1 MKVLKKTLTEEEMIR
16 GCVANDRRCQEVLY
30 RTYFDTMMRM
40 VRRYTKDEDRMI
52 EILNDGFLKVFKKIE
67 MFRGEG
73 SFEGWIRRIVYHS
86 ISDHFKKESGYLK
99 FIVLEDAE
107 KDDGHTAL
115 NGLYYED
122 LLEIIGA
129 LPERSRQVF
138 NMYAVEGF
146 SHKEIADQLEI
157 SEGTSKW
164 HLSNAREQLK
174 KLLESRM
181 NSHYAG

>member
-1 MKVLKKTLTEEEMIR
+1 MGVQHKTYSEQEIIQ
-16 GCVANDRRCQEVLY
+16 GCRENNRRFQEILY

-40 VRRYTKDEDRMI
+40 VNRYTTDEDKAI
-52 EILNDGFLKVFKKIE
+52 EILNNGFMKVFKKIE
-67 MFRGEG
+67 TFRNEG

-86 ISDHFKKESGYLK
+86 ISDFFKKESGYLK
-99 FIVLEDAE
+99 FIVLEEAE
-107 KDDGHTAL
+107 KDEPQNAL
-115 NGLYYED
+115 NGLYYGD
-122 LLEIIGA
+122 LLQIINA
-129 LPERSRQVF
+129 LPDRSRQVF
-138 NMYAVEGF
+138 SLYAVEGY

-181 NSHYAG
+181 NRHYAG